1 MVLPCH
7 CCQLFPMSKR
17 KLQCSDD
24 NPEEVNHDD
33 NPKGSKIRKT
43 SRSFDAL
50 PLALLKYVFA
60 FTDYRDR
67 ETHMLLSKEIAAII
81 GHVFGISKTIRPAAL
96 YQLWV
101 QHGAIPTYRRW
112 KVVDFMCPVVKTLP
126 LEIRQALQLV
136 KILTLAG
143 NLDDLS
149 LSEYPN
155 GVYFKLR
162 GMRIPNEMGSK
173 FDGKCYKY
181 EEIKFIDCNIHIDL
195 SILFLKCPLLQLITC
210 INSRGCFA
218 KDPSLRETRS
228 LDADGNNI
236 VVITRV

>member
-1 MVLPCH
+1 MVFL
-7 CCQLFPMSKR
+7 
-17 KLQCSDD
+17 
-24 NPEEVNHDD
+24 
-33 NPKGSKIRKT
+33 
-43 SRSFDAL
+43 
-50 PLALLKYVFA
+50 

-67 ETHMLLSKEIAAII
+67 EAHMLLSKGIAAILRR
-81 GHVFGISKTIRPAAL
+81 VFGISKTIQPAAL

-101 QHGAIPTYRRW
+101 QHGATPTRRIW
-112 KVVDFMCPVVKTLP
+112 WGVVDFMCPVVKTLP

-136 KILTLAG
+136 KILTMAG
-143 NLDDLS
+143 NRDDLS

-162 GMRIPNEMGSK
+162 GMRIPNEMGWK

-195 SILFLKCPLLQLITC
+195 SILFLKCPLLQLVTC

-218 KDPSLRETRS
+218 SDPSLRETRS
-228 LDADGNNI
+228 LDADGKNI